1 MKRFVIYL
9 LLVFCCVN
17 TYCRE
22 ISVCKWTVSA
32 IVVSKQSDGSVEY
45 GVHYQGKRY
54 TISVEQYELLTNGY
68 DITLSV

>member
-1 MKRFVIYL
+1 M
-9 LLVFCCVN
+9 
-17 TYCRE
+17 E